1 MSWEDD
7 LDTELERRQQEQR
20 TANELKLYRR
30 RVFAEE
36 GRALLEQLAAEVQR
50 GCKRMATRRPGWAR
64 VLCDPIFKNSFTVR
78 NPSVSPSVKVRI
90 NLGSTALNISVEKQQ
105 SASDPFS
112 ATDHHRVDFSLDE
125 NDKLAFCL
133 ECSPLDIHGIASLIV
148 RPALGLA

>member
-7 LDTELERRQQEQR
+7 LDAELEHRQQERR

-50 GCKRMATRRPGWAR
+50 GCRKMATRRSDWAC
-64 VLCDPIFKNSFTVR
+64 VLCDPIFKNSFSVR
-78 NPSVSPSVKVRI
+78 NPSIRPSVKVRI
-90 NLGSTALNISVEKQQ
+90 NLGTTALNITIEKQQ
-105 SASDPFS
+105 SASDLLS
-112 ATDHHRVDFSLDE
+112 ATDHHRVDFTLDE

-133 ECSPLDIHGIASLIV
+133 ECSPLDIHGIVSLIV